1 MSKRVRLVGNSLGQD
16 LTTVSIYHTSVTASN
31 LLTASLTASALP
43 FGVEF
48 IVDDTATV
56 FIARADDGKC
66 LNYSASFEIAS
77 TAGNTR
83 VFTVTSNTSGSVE
96 ATAPIVVPATSGSFV
111 QAVNYDIYSTFTIE
125 AAPTYPF
132 TFDGWYDSISGGT
145 QVSTTN
151 PLSIGENDFTSSF
164 SLDKIYAQFS

>member
-1 MSKRVRLVGNSLGQD
+1 L
-16 LTTVSIYHTSVTASN
+16 
-31 LLTASLTASALP
+31 
-43 FGVEF
+43 E
-48 IVDDTATV
+48 
-56 FIARADDGKC
+56 
-66 LNYSASFEIAS
+66 SASFEIAS

-96 ATAPIVVPATSGSFV
+96 ATAPVVVPATSGSFV